1 MPHVNV
7 SLEDRLEAL
16 ARHCADH
23 RTTMSLTFDP
33 VDEQWSG
40 SLDQGVEENYV
51 GDLSSVVEAF
61 EAELEIA

>member
-23 RTTMSLTFDP
+23 RTTMSLKFDP
-33 VDEQWSG
+33 VDEHWVG
-40 SLDQGVEENYV
+40 SLDSSIEDDFT

-61 EAELEIA
+61 ESELEIV